1 MTTNRQRLP
10 LLDGLRGFS
19 LLSMAGFHLVWD
31 LIFLCGRSWLL
42 EYETALYLWQ
52 QSICWSFI
60 FLSGF
65 SWPLSRRPVRRG
77 AVVFFCGAVIT
88 AASCAAMPM
97 NPICFGILTFLG
109 SAMILLQGLHPL
121 LRRLPAPAGLAG
133 SLLLFFLLRGVND
146 KALGFPPFFA
156 IAPIPDS
163 LYQNLFTAYLGFPPE
178 NFLSL
183 DYFSLLPWLFLY
195 LAGYFFH
202 CLAGDRGWLSLL
214 CIPAPSF
221 LTLPGRYSLLFYLVH
236 QPVLI
241 AGLLLYHSL
250 FHYIQ

>member
-1 MTTNRQRLP
+1 MTANRQRLL

-31 LIFLCGRSWLL
+31 LIFLYSQSWILA
-42 EYETALYLWQ
+42 YETPLYLWQ
-52 QSICWSFI
+52 QSICWAFI

-121 LRRLPAPAGLAG
+121 LRCLPAPAGLSG
-133 SLLLFFLLRGVND
+133 SLLLFVLLRGIND
-146 KALGFPPFFA
+146 NVLGFPPFFT
-156 IAPIPDS
+156 IAPLPDS

-178 NFLSL
+178 DFLSL
-183 DYFSLLPWLFLY
+183 DYFALLPWLFLY
-195 LAGYFFH
+195 LAGYFSH
-202 CLAGDRGWLSLL
+202 RIAADRGWLSLL
-214 CIPAPSF
+214 HYPVPTF
-221 LTLPGRYSLLFYLVH
+221 LSLPGRHSLFFYLVH

-250 FHYIQ
+250 FHDIQ

>member
-88 AASCAAMPM
+88 AASCVAMPM

-109 SAMILLQGLHPL
+109 SAMILLRGLHPI

-146 KALGFPPFFA
+146 KALGFPP
-156 IAPIPDS
+156 
-163 LYQNLFTAYLGFPPE
+163 E

-202 CLAGDRGWLSLL
+202 GLAEDRGWLSLL
-214 CIPAPSF
+214 RIPAPSF

-250 FHYIQ
+250 LRDIQ

>member
-1 MTTNRQRLP
+1 MTANRQRLS
-10 LLDGLRGFS
+10 LLDGLRGFF

-31 LIFLCGRSWLL
+31 LIFLCGQSWIL
-42 EYETALYLWQ
+42 EYEIALYLWQ
-52 QSICWSFI
+52 QSICWAFI

-88 AASCAAMPM
+88 AASCTAMPM

-109 SAMILLQGLHPL
+109 SAMILLRGLHPL
-121 LRRLPAPAGLAG
+121 LRCLPAPAGLAG
-133 SLLLFFLLRGVND
+133 SLLLFILLRGVND
-146 KALGFPPFFA
+146 HVLGSPPFFT
-156 IAPIPDS
+156 IAPLPAG
-163 LYQNLFTAYLGFPPE
+163 LYQNLLTAYLGFPPE
-178 NFLSL
+178 DFLSL

-195 LAGYFFH
+195 LSGYFFH
-202 CLAGDRGWLSLL
+202 RLAAGRDRLSFFAR
-214 CIPAPSF
+214 PAPRF
-221 LTLPGRYSLLFYLVH
+221 LTLPGRHSLLFYLLH

-250 FHYIQ
+250 LRDIQ

>member
-88 AASCAAMPM
+88 AASCVAMPM

-109 SAMILLQGLHPL
+109 SAMILLRGLHPI

-146 KALGFPPFFA
+146 KALGFPPFSPLLRFRTVC
-156 IAPIPDS
+156 IRICSPPISDFRRRIF
-163 LYQNLFTAYLGFPPE
+163 YHWII
-178 NFLSL
+178 FLSSPGCSSTSPAI
-183 DYFSLLPWLFLY
+183 FSTALPKTGDGSPCCASRRPLFSRCP
-195 LAGYFFH
+195 AGIPFSFI
-202 CLAGDRGWLSLL
+202 LSISP
-214 CIPAPSF
+214 C
-221 LTLPGRYSLLFYLVH
+221 
-236 QPVLI
+236 
-241 AGLLLYHSL
+241 
-250 FHYIQ
+250 